1 MRDEIM
7 NKKKKSRGVGPNE
20 QKVHLSVSMLDI
32 RNEWNVLNIFIQLGS
47 ERGDA
52 TFVGYDL
59 SISTSMTSLKSLANS
74 YCLTTLVS
82 SFKSACALT
91 HFSASPGIILAF
103 ICTLHFPSLQAGV
116 YYLVYPKGLI

>member
-20 QKVHLSVSMLDI
+20 QKVHLAVSMLDI

-82 SFKSACALT
+82 SFKVHVPHPLLRIT
-91 HFSASPGIILAF
+91 RNHPRVHLYTTFPFSS
-103 ICTLHFPSLQAGV
+103 SRRV
-116 YYLVYPKGLI
+116 